1 MKGNQPMGNYNKYQ
15 LTIHSGFGDADL
27 HKNQIAKCNGWESR
41 HMWGMDEKGYGNHF
55 DSFLKRHSEKYPEII
70 FCLTII
76 GEGPLSKWKIYY
88 GKGKSQVCKEKRY
101 FPKFDRSK
109 LSEEYQEIL

>member
-1 MKGNQPMGNYNKYQ
+1 MGNYNKYQ

-27 HKNQIAKCNGWESR
+27 HKNEIAENADCETR
-41 HMWGMDEKGYGNHF
+41 HMFGMDIKGYGNILH
-55 DSFLKRHSEKYPEII
+55 DHLKSHSEKYPEII
-70 FCLTII
+70 FCLKII